1 MSENDSLKSNFTR
14 VEEEKKKLIVE
25 GEESIQ
31 QLHKIKQD
39 EMKSVKFWNNDYLL
53 NNNAIF

>member
-39 EMKSVKFWNNDYLL
+39 EMKSVKFWNKDY
-53 NNNAIF
+53 FTQ